1 MATTTARPDSETA
14 ASEDGVVQLIDLDL
28 IQADRNV
35 RELADEDVAAL
46 AGSIELLGQITPA
59 IVRPVEDG
67 DGFVLVAGHKRYAA
81 LRSLGRTQIR
91 AEVRSANAE
100 HSERAAEN
108 IVRSQLNPYEEA
120 RAVAA
125 MLDDGYTQDGA
136 AQALGWAKARVTA
149 RVKLLQLPQAAQQ
162 MIGDGRIALA
172 AVDHLLAIAKV
183 SGPLL
188 DAVVAFMAQD
198 GSEWARSRVV
208 REPAWVIGQ
217 ALRTGELA
225 GDVFTESLSHTNSY

>member
-28 IQADRNV
+28 IQADHNV

-91 AEVRSANAE
+91 AEVRSADAE

-125 MLDDGYTQDGA
+125 MLEMATP
-136 AQALGWAKARVTA
+136 RTA
-149 RVKLLQLPQAAQQ
+149 PPRRSGGPRPGSLPA
-162 MIGDGRIALA
+162 
-172 AVDHLLAIAKV
+172 
-183 SGPLL
+183 
-188 DAVVAFMAQD
+188 
-198 GSEWARSRVV
+198 
-208 REPAWVIGQ
+208 
-217 ALRTGELA
+217 
-225 GDVFTESLSHTNSY
+225 